1 MIRCEGDLVIN
12 RNPKDIPH
20 LIPYISTKEID
31 GKNKLVFNIDD
42 VFESKADFL
51 RWYENTVKKPILLNG
66 KTYLNGKIVVTD
78 MDDMNQ
84 SGDYLVK
91 FTFLSFQPV
100 LPMF

>member
-20 LIPYISTKEID
+20 LVPYVSTKEID
-31 GKNKLVFNIDD
+31 GKNKLVLNIDD
-42 VFESKADFL
+42 VFESKDDFI
-51 RWYENTVKKPILLNG
+51 RWYENTVKKPLLLNG

-84 SGDYLVK
+84 SGDWLIK
-91 FTFLSFQPV
+91 NNFPSFQPV